1 MPEDQQPPE
10 DDDRVV
16 RVLTRSVF
24 TSIGANSP
32 RLCLVTKTGMLDSG
46 ANCCI
51 TNRLDVLVD
60 VCDIAPFRI
69 GLALDGENAVH
80 SFCTKHGLLPLPL
93 NDGGFYYQSVFYNP
107 DATDTI
113 LSPQA
118 ICEDSRGAFTD
129 WSQHGGITSPT
140 GTIRF
145 YSSSGLDSMTI
156 PLQRVDGL
164 YYCNTDTLALDNT
177 PSARR
182 EHHIKSVHCD
192 HGVGRIRCYLHCLKD
207 KRE

>member
-1 MPEDQQPPE
+1 
-10 DDDRVV
+10 
-16 RVLTRSVF
+16 
-24 TSIGANSP
+24 
-32 RLCLVTKTGMLDSG
+32 MLDSG

-80 SFCTKHGLLPLPL
+80 SFCTKRGLLPLPL

-118 ICEDSRGAFTD
+118 ICEDSRGAFMYP
-129 WSQHGGITSPT
+129 HITSLTT
-140 GTIRF
+140 G
-145 YSSSGLDSMTI
+145 
-156 PLQRVDGL
+156 
-164 YYCNTDTLALDNT
+164 
-177 PSARR
+177 
-182 EHHIKSVHCD
+182 K
-192 HGVGRIRCYLHCLKD
+192 
-207 KRE
+207 